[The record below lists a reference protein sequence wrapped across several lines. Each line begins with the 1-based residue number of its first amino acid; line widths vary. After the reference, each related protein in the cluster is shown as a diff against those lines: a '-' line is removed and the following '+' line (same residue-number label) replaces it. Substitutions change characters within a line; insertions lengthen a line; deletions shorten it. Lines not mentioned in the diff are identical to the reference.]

1 MIRDEK
7 HVSSNRNRSAASGYF
22 DDSNPRLRSDIAT
35 VPAAQMR
42 HQLDH
47 GPFFM
52 IENDMQLFSMFG
64 TEFGDKNARVETRKE
79 IHHIA

>member
-1 MIRDEK
+1 M
-7 HVSSNRNRSAASGYF
+7 
-22 DDSNPRLRSDIAT
+22 SDIAT

-47 GPFFM
+47 DRKQRTP
-52 IENDMQLFSMFG
+52 FSMFG

-79 IHHIA
+79 MYHIA